1 MGFGVSGSTAVIF
14 LGVLIASGTLYT
26 TTAGTAEQVTE
37 ARDTEGEELLDR
49 RNTVIDVTAVV
60 YNTTSGTLN
69 VTVTNNGSTTLSV
82 EDTSLLVD
90 NEYVLPDSTA
100 VDGDT
105 DTDIWAPDQ
114 GLALGVNANTTSA
127 LDADTT
133 PDRVKVVAEN
143 GVAASNTTVEAVS

>member
-26 TTAGTAEQVTE
+26 ATAGSAERVSE
-37 ARDTEGEELLDR
+37 ASDAESEALLDR
-49 RNTVIDVTAVV
+49 RNTAIDATEVV
-60 YNTTSGTLN
+60 YNTSSSNDTLRI
-69 VTVTNNGSTTLSV
+69 TVTNGGTTALSA

-90 NEYVLPDSTA
+90 NEYVPPGERSTT

-105 DTDIWAPDQ
+105 ATDVWAPDQ
-114 GLALGVNANTTSA
+114 SLVIETTRSS
-127 LDADTT
+127 T